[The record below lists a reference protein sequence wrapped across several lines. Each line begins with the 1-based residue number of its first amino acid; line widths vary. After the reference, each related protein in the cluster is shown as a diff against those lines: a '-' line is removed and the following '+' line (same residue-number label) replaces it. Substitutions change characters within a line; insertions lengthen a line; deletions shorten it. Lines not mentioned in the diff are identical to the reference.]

1 VRWLEDCNP
10 DQAAYCIQAKYL
22 SHSLFM
28 QDLLNQC
35 RGLFNAAIDREI
47 SRRQRP
53 VEAPLASVPGDG
65 DMMSLRPDT
74 ATPLPEHETVVNAGD
89 VNPTGG

>member
-1 VRWLEDCNP
+1 
-10 DQAAYCIQAKYL
+10 
-22 SHSLFM
+22 M

-65 DMMSLRPDT
+65 DMTSLRP
-74 ATPLPEHETVVNAGD
+74 ATGTPHPVRATVANAGD
-89 VNPTGG
+89 GKQDVG